1 MSEASTKPYLI
12 RAIHEWCSDSG
23 FTPYL
28 SVAVDDTTQVPREFV
43 RAGEIVLNVSIEA
56 TNRLKLGNDFVEFQA
71 RFNGQARDIMIPI
84 ANVSAIYARENGHG
98 MSFEVAKA
106 RPQGDDSTTIQ
117 SLPSS
122 TLAPSDGSEPLRTI
136 PSVVPSSSRTSA
148 KPRSVPAGL
157 SVAQDSTGSN
167 VPKIAAA
174 RKLHSVAKDVVKDVA
189 KDVAKDEANDVVV
202 ERELTGSAAAS
213 GEQDDPDKPTG
224 GKPKL
229 TRIK

>member
-23 FTPYL
+23 LTPYL
-28 SVAVDDTTQVPREFV
+28 SVAVDDTTQVPREYV

-106 RPQGDDSTTIQ
+106 PAQHEDASILQ
-117 SLPSS
+117 SVPTRSPELADAKPATEPPS
-122 TLAPSDGSEPLRTI
+122 E
-136 PSVVPSSSRTSA
+136 SRTSS
-148 KPRSVPAGL
+148 KPRSVSAGL
-157 SVAQDSTGSN
+157 AMAPSATAGSAPKPTGT
-167 VPKIAAA
+167 
-174 RKLHSVAKDVVKDVA
+174 RKLHSVAKEPEKEA
-189 KDVAKDEANDVVV
+189 GKDELD
-202 ERELTGSAAAS
+202 ERQALDTPVLS